1 MRAQDYFIFDSARNF
16 RDSNSWFRTRVK
28 RQGLPKIGVDVVGEF
43 FECLVFHSPV
53 ETARKAVGL
62 ILPSEVAI
70 NTHVLTMPGDD
81 KVQARLMVKVRE
93 FDELIDPLSFRYG
106 KICQRLYFFL

>member
-62 ILPSEVAI
+62 ILPTEVAI
-70 NTHVLTMPGDD
+70 NTHVLTIPGGG
-81 KVQARLMVKVRE
+81 KEQARLMVKVRE